1 MAETVTERGNV
12 KHLESGEIAAYLDN
26 ALAPS
31 DRTRVEAHAAEC
43 DECRAELIES
53 ASLLRTQPQVHR
65 WYVPAGAVAAAAAA
79 VLLLIWVRPA
89 STPTGTTGYR
99 EPAVTTTVA
108 PVVVAPRGV
117 VTPAPVSG
125 PAGVPRGVTASG
137 RLFVWT
143 AVPRAD
149 RYRLA
154 LFDEAGS
161 VVWETQ
167 TADTAAPLPASLR
180 LRMGATYLWK
190 VEAQTGWN
198 RWVAS
203 DLVEFS
209 VGSPR
214 P

>member
-12 KHLESGEIAAYLDN
+12 KHLGSGEIAAYLDN

-117 VTPAPVSG
+117 VGPAPVNV
-125 PAGVPRGVTASG
+125 PAGALRGVTAG
-137 RLFVWT
+137 ARLFVWT

>member
-1 MAETVTERGNV
+1 VR
-12 KHLESGEIAAYLDN
+12 HLESGEVAAYLDG

-31 DRTRVEAHAAEC
+31 DRSRVEAHAAEC
-43 DECRAELIES
+43 DMCRTELIEA
-53 ASLLRTQPQVHR
+53 ASLLRARPRVRR

-79 VLLLIWVRPA
+79 VVLLIWGRPDNA
-89 STPTGTTGYR
+89 PAGAAGYR
-99 EPAVTTTVA
+99 EPAVTTSVA
-108 PVVVAPRGV
+108 PAVVAPRGV
-117 VTPAPVSG
+117 VSPAPVNVPEG
-125 PAGVPRGVTASG
+125 APRGVPSNG

-149 RYRLA
+149 RYRLT
-154 LFDEAGS
+154 LFDGTGA

-167 TADTAAPLPASLR
+167 TPDTAAQLPDSIR
-180 LRMGATYLWK
+180 IRTRATYLWK

-198 RWVAS
+198 RWVSS